1 MTDITEVILD
11 RSPTQKAI
19 FANKCRD
26 QLRPLGYAVVTTEW
40 LAQAMMD
47 LAKLDL
53 KKRRE
58 VA

>member
-1 MTDITEVILD
+1 MNIDEIVLD
-11 RSPTQKAI
+11 RSPAQKAI

-26 QLRPLGYAVVTTEW
+26 ELKPLGYSVVTTEW